1 LAVVDPNDPK
11 VGDDVV
17 FGDALAIGDLCYFED
32 PKDGLVVIRKLHE
45 WQVASFEG
53 KIYRIEPG
61 ERVGVARIRLIA
73 REDVLT
79 ESQGAQD
86 DE

>member
-1 LAVVDPNDPK
+1 MDPKDPK

-17 FGDALAIGDLCYFED
+17 VGDPLAMGDLCYFEE
-32 PKDGLVVIRKLHE
+32 PKDGCVVIRKLHE

-61 ERVGVARIRLIA
+61 EKPGVALIRRVRSEETA
-73 REDVLT
+73 
-79 ESQGAQD
+79 
-86 DE
+86 